1 MLNAPITTQTHNYI
15 TSLHTRGP
23 QDRVMFE
30 ERNLIQSYETL
41 CKNDNQFKFKLQNLV
56 TGVLQSTFTEDFK
69 AFSDKTQSVYPYF
82 VFFLNSCKYI
92 EGTCFCVN
100 LSFRIASS

>member
-1 MLNAPITTQTHNYI
+1 
-15 TSLHTRGP
+15 
-23 QDRVMFE
+23 MFE

-56 TGVLQSTFTEDFK
+56 VVTGVLQSTFTEDFK

-82 VFFLNSCKYI
+82 VFLNSCKYI
-92 EGTCFCVN
+92 KGNCFCVN